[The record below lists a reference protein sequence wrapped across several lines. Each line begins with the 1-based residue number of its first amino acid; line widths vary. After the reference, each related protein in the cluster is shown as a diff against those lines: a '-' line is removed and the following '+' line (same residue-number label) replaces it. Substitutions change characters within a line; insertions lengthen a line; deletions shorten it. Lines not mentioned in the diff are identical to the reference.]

1 MPVLINKTIR
11 SPFVSDDSV
20 EITKDGMLSDTSS
33 KWSIDSA
40 GISTSRGDFASW
52 QDVGV
57 VLETVPIGPGREWS
71 SDSDAD
77 LDDEDLVSFLWV
89 HSTRLRALLGSG
101 NVDWE
106 HLACFSVSQVLRIP
120 IRLGGRFHDQPDPVA
135 DVSALACFLE
145 EDRVGPR
152 LKTLLSRHSSPRPEW
167 DWETFLF
174 NGVGKVLRLPPAY

>member
-1 MPVLINKTIR
+1 MILPPNGLLTLR
-11 SPFVSDDSV
+11 ASPPC
-20 EITKDGMLSDTSS
+20 G
-33 KWSIDSA
+33 W
-40 GISTSRGDFASW
+40 DFASW

-106 HLACFSVSQVLRIP
+106 HLVCFSVLQVLRIP

-145 EDRVGPR
+145 EDRVGPC
-152 LKTLLSRHSSPRPEW
+152 LKTLLSRHSSPRLEW
-167 DWETFLF
+167 D
-174 NGVGKVLRLPPAY
+174 